1 MSVIV
6 FAITL
11 TLIIWRPKGLGIGF
25 SALGGALLALATG
38 VVTLDNIWAIRVI
51 LGNTTF
57 TLLAFLAIRWLLEKA
72 GIFPWVASFISPRLF
87 PNGRFLFIG
96 FLLGSAIASLFLS
109 NYGSLLLITPIA
121 WELLTLLNFKPRTIF
136 AFIIAIGFM
145 SDWASLAFTSSNVIN
160 TIASSYAGI
169 NFSSFASVMLWVNG
183 IAIVT
188 GIGILLFYF
197 GRVIPLNYQKYQLI
211 EGGEKAI
218 FEIPDVYPEIRE
230 ITHEETEEKT
240 EDSNSLFYFDPM
252 NGVVYTSQEMPHLR
266 SANPA
271 NISKIKILLKIVNN
285 YPVLQIILFLWG
297 MSVIFIGLGNA
308 GLTNSLSGILGQF
321 GGWGTSLGVIFTG
334 ILITIQA
341 SVMNNVPT
349 ILSNMLAMQTT
360 PITNFNVINS
370 LVYAAVIACVIG
382 AKISPFGS
390 LSTLLLF
397 DMLQQRGLNISWR
410 DYFKMA
416 TVITLPVFFVSLL
429 TLIIWL
435 Q

>member
-6 FAITL
+6 FVITL

-25 SALGGALLALATG
+25 SALGGALLGLATG
-38 VVTLDNIWAIRVI
+38 VVTLDNIWEIRVI

-57 TLLAFLAIRWLLEKA
+57 TLIAFLAIRWILEKA
-72 GIFPWVASFISPRLF
+72 GVFRWFADLISRRIF
-87 PNGRFLFIG
+87 PNGRFLFVG
-96 FLLGSAIASLFLS
+96 FLLASAIASLFLT

-121 WELLTLLNFKPRTIF
+121 FELLTLLEFKPRTIF
-136 AFIIAIGFM
+136 AFIVAIGFM
-145 SDWASLAFTSSNVIN
+145 SDWASLAFTSSNIIN
-160 TIASSYAGI
+160 TIAASYAGI

-197 GRVIPLNYQKYQLI
+197 GRVIPLNYTKYQLI
-211 EGGEKAI
+211 DGGEDSI
-218 FEIPDVYPEIRE
+218 FEIPDVYPEIPAISNTDTAE
-230 ITHEETEEKT
+230 NT

-271 NISKIKILLKIVNN
+271 NLSKLKMMLNRVN
-285 YPVLQIILFLWG
+285 YSWVQIILFLWG
-297 MSVIFIGLGNA
+297 MSVIFIALGNA

-321 GGWGTSLGVIFTG
+321 GGWGTSLAVIFTG

-341 SVMNNVPT
+341 SIMNNVPT
-349 ILSNMLAMQTT
+349 ILSNMLAMQSI
-360 PITNFNVINS
+360 PITNFHVINNI
-370 LVYAAVIACVIG
+370 VYAAIIAGVIG

-397 DMLQQRGLNISWR
+397 DILQQRGLNISWR

>member
-6 FAITL
+6 FVITL
-11 TLIIWRPKGLGIGF
+11 TLIIGRPKGLGIGF

-38 VVTLDNIWAIRVI
+38 VVTLDNIWEIRVI

-57 TLLAFLAIRWLLEKA
+57 TLLTFLALRWILEKA
-72 GIFPWVASFISPRLF
+72 GVFPWLAGLISPRLF
-87 PNGRFLFIG
+87 SNGRFLFIG
-96 FLLGSAIASLFLS
+96 FLLGSAIASFFLS
-109 NYGSLLLITPIA
+109 NYGSLLLISAIA
-121 WELLTLLNFKPRTIF
+121 WELLTLLEFKPRTIF
-136 AFIIAIGFM
+136 AFIVAIGFM
-145 SDWASLAFTSSNVIN
+145 SDWASLAFTSSNLIN
-160 TIASSYAGI
+160 TIAASYAGI
-169 NFSSFASVMLWVNG
+169 NFSNFASVMLWVNG

-197 GRVIPLNYQKYQLI
+197 GRVIPLNYSQDKLI
-211 EGGEKAI
+211 DGRENGI

-230 ITHEETEEKT
+230 IKTEETEEKK
-240 EDSNSLFYFDPM
+240 EDSHSLFYFDPM
-252 NGVVYTSQEMPHLR
+252 NGIVYTSQEMPHLR

-271 NISKIKILLKIVNN
+271 NLSKMKTLLKIVNN
-285 YPVLQIILFLWG
+285 YPVLQIILFFWG

-341 SVMNNVPT
+341 SLMNNVPT

-360 PITNFNVINS
+360 AITNFNVINN
-370 LVYAAVIACVIG
+370 LVYAAIIACVIG

-397 DMLQQRGLNISWR
+397 DILQQRGLNISWQ

>member
-11 TLIIWRPKGLGIGF
+11 TLIIGRPKGLGIGF
-25 SALGGALLALATG
+25 SAVGGALLALATG
-38 VVTLDNIWAIRVI
+38 VVTLDNIWEIRVI

-57 TLLAFLAIRWLLEKA
+57 SLLTFLALRWILENA
-72 GIFPWVASFISPRLF
+72 GVFRWFAGLISRHLF

-109 NYGSLLLITPIA
+109 NYGSLLLISAIA
-121 WELLTLLNFKPRTIF
+121 WELLTLLEFKPRTIF
-136 AFIIAIGFM
+136 AFIVAIGFM
-145 SDWASLAFTSSNVIN
+145 SDWGSLAFTSSNVIN
-160 TIASSYAGI
+160 TIAASYAGI
-169 NFSSFASVMLWVNG
+169 NFSNFASVMLWVNG

-197 GRVIPLNYQKYQLI
+197 GRVIPLNYSQYKLI
-211 EGGEKAI
+211 DGREDAI

-230 ITHEETEEKT
+230 IKKEETEETT
-240 EDSNSLFYFDPM
+240 EDSPSLFYFDPM
-252 NGVVYTSQEMPHLR
+252 NGVVYSSQEMPHLR

-271 NISKIKILLKIVNN
+271 NLSQIKTLLKIVNN

-341 SVMNNVPT
+341 SLMNNVPT
-349 ILSNMLAMQTT
+349 IVSNMLAMQTT

-370 LVYAAVIACVIG
+370 LVYAAIIACVIG

-397 DMLQQRGLNISWR
+397 DILQQRGLNMSWR

>member
-1 MSVIV
+1 MSIIV
-6 FAITL
+6 FVITL
-11 TLIIWRPKGLGIGF
+11 SLIIWRPKGLGIGF

-38 VVTLDNIWAIRVI
+38 VVTLDNMWEMRVI

-57 TLLAFLAIRWLLEKA
+57 TLLAFLAIRWILEKA
-72 GIFPWVASFISPRLF
+72 GVFRWFAGLISRHLF

-96 FLLGSAIASLFLS
+96 FLLGSAIASLFLT

-121 WELLTLLNFKPRTIF
+121 FELLTLLEFKPRTIF
-136 AFIIAIGFM
+136 AFIVAIAFM
-145 SDWASLAFTSSNVIN
+145 SDWASLAFTSSNIIN
-160 TIASSYAGI
+160 TIAASYAGI
-169 NFSSFASVMLWVNG
+169 NFSNFASVMLWVNG

-197 GRVIPLNYQKYQLI
+197 GRVIPLNYTQYKLI
-211 EGGEKAI
+211 DGGEDAI

-230 ITHEETEEKT
+230 IPKQETEENT
-240 EDSNSLFYFDPM
+240 EDSHSLFYFDPM

-271 NISKIKILLKIVNN
+271 NLSKLKMILNRVN
-285 YPVLQIILFLWG
+285 YSWVQIILFLWG
-297 MSVIFIGLGNA
+297 MSVIFIALGNG
-308 GLTNSLSGILGQF
+308 GLTNSLSGILGQV
-321 GGWGTSLGVIFTG
+321 GGWGTSLAVIFTG
-334 ILITIQA
+334 IFITIQA
-341 SVMNNVPT
+341 SIMNNVPT
-349 ILSNMLAMQTT
+349 ILSNMLAMQSI
-360 PITNFNVINS
+360 PITNFHVINNI
-370 LVYAAVIACVIG
+370 VYAAIIACVIG

-397 DMLQQRGLNISWR
+397 DILQQRGLNISWR

>member
-1 MSVIV
+1 MSIIV
-6 FAITL
+6 FVITL
-11 TLIIWRPKGLGIGF
+11 TLIMWRPKGLGIGF
-25 SALGGALLALATG
+25 SALGGALLALVTG
-38 VVTLDNIWAIRVI
+38 VVTLDNIWEIRVI

-57 TLLAFLAIRWLLEKA
+57 TLLAFLAIRWILEKA
-72 GIFPWVASFISPRLF
+72 GVFRWFAGLISRHLF

-96 FLLGSAIASLFLS
+96 FLLGSAIASLFLT

-121 WELLTLLNFKPRTIF
+121 FELLTLLEFKPRTIF
-136 AFIIAIGFM
+136 AFIVAIAFM
-145 SDWASLAFTSSNVIN
+145 SDWASLAFTSSNIIN

-183 IAIVT
+183 IAIIT

-197 GRVIPLNYQKYQLI
+197 GRVIPLNYTQYKLI
-211 EGGEKAI
+211 DGGEDAI
-218 FEIPDVYPEIRE
+218 FEIPDVYPEIQQ
-230 ITHEETEEKT
+230 ISNTETTENT

-271 NISKIKILLKIVNN
+271 NLSKLKMMLNRVN
-285 YPVLQIILFLWG
+285 YSWVQIILFLWG
-297 MSVIFIGLGNA
+297 MSVIFIALGNG

-321 GGWGTSLGVIFTG
+321 GGWGTSLAVIFTG
-334 ILITIQA
+334 IFITIQA
-341 SVMNNVPT
+341 SIMNNVPT
-349 ILSNMLAMQTT
+349 ILSNMLAMQSI
-360 PITNFNVINS
+360 PITNFHVINNI
-370 LVYAAVIACVIG
+370 VYAAIIACVIG

-397 DMLQQRGLNISWR
+397 DILQQRGLNISWR